1 MALLEDAVNTTAG
14 TQENVMTAPLSV
26 NDIGLDIMLL
36 YRIESSVSKLQ
47 TRSEINFKIL
57 EGMESEA
64 IQFSRK
70 TTMYYSKE
78 APY

>member
-57 EGMESEA
+57 EGMEGEA
-64 IQFSRK
+64 IQFSKK

-78 APY
+78 TPY

>member
-1 MALLEDAVNTTAG
+1 MALLEDAVDTTAG